1 MFESEGYLKKKEGMA
16 DRAFNVN
23 ENIENKRKILEQIE
37 KKCFVTGV
45 SFDEI
50 MAPFISKIEEK
61 GLSPEYSVDRDKLS
75 RFIDWVSKF
84 FDKETTEDFL
94 SNYRMNEWIGGIL
107 ANEKLISLK
116 NSEKKGRFAQDY
128 LLALQNMEDGD
139 KKEMMKKRALE
150 LKNEFILHNIK
161 GSDLKKINSFIE
173 EISKDEE
180 SLPPS
185 LQTV

>member
-1 MFESEGYLKKKEGMA
+1 MKFESFEEKKSEIAQRSLKVEK
-16 DRAFNVN
+16 D
-23 ENIENKRKILEQIE
+23 IESKRKIMEEIE
-37 KKCFVTGV
+37 NKCFVTGV
-45 SFDEI
+45 SFEEI
-50 MAPFISKIEEK
+50 ISPFVSKIEEE
-61 GLSPEYSVDRDKLS
+61 GLSPEYSIDRDKMS
-75 RFIDWVSKF
+75 RFLDSVSKF

-107 ANEKLISLK
+107 VNEKLISLK

-128 LLALQNMEDGD
+128 LLALQNMEEGD